1 MNSFSGVHMFDY
13 QTSIHPHLDTAC
25 RRFSLAHNL
34 TEVAEK
40 VGITAQVLRNKLNP
54 MQPHRLTLTE
64 LIVITDYT
72 DDSTLLDGLLA
83 QLKCLPAVP
92 MNEAQPDNLSMHTLS
107 ATAAIGAIAGEAI
120 STAPMTQTRRNA
132 ILDRANQAIRDLS
145 LLVVSVE
152 SRFHTA
158 PALTSAMDVLGA
170 FGVVPGLN

>member
-1 MNSFSGVHMFDY
+1 MFDY
-13 QTSIHPHLDTAC
+13 QTSIHPHFDTAC

-34 TEVAEK
+34 TEVADV

-54 MQPHRLTLTE
+54 MQPHRLTIVE
-64 LIVITDYT
+64 LITITDYT

-92 MNEAQPDNLSMHTLS
+92 VNEAKPDNLPTHALS
-107 ATAAIGAIAGEAI
+107 ATAAIGVIAGEAL

-170 FGVVPGLN
+170 FGVMPGLN